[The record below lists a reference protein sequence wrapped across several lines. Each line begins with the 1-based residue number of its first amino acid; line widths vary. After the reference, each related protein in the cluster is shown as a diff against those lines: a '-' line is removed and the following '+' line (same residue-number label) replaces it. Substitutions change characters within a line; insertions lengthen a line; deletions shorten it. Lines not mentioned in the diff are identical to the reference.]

1 LEIFPGDKRKIIG
14 TFTKG
19 TNQEVNNTHMYKKSL
34 SSHLKISSILAML
47 LILDGSWKPSKQKTQ
62 ITFENA
68 IWISKY

>member
-1 LEIFPGDKRKIIG
+1 
-14 TFTKG
+14 
-19 TNQEVNNTHMYKKSL
+19 MYKKSL